1 MQNVQNAVLTHP
13 MTEKINYYPG
23 TLSSDAIV
31 EPQHNPDVY
40 LVYPEDDGTDR
51 SKNAYSTV

>member
-13 MTEKINYYPG
+13 TTEKTNFYPG
-23 TLSSDAIV
+23 TLSDDPII

-40 LVYPEDDGTDR
+40 LIYPEDDGTDGT
-51 SKNAYSTV
+51 KNAYSMV